1 MVVSFHYKNI
11 ENIEQNISRKKE
23 KKQKKEKSLQKVARS
38 KKQSNRSK
46 SQSKQERYWDSNLE
60 ATDNGYDLWN
70 VVEWTDMCRYYS
82 HYSEFEFEFESD
94 SESDSECLNSYGVC
108 SHQSIK
114 YYDSDSDSDYEFNY
128 NETYSYLL
136 NTKSIDFESEPPYP
150 VKRYVLCDIHQ
161 PIVKKCK
168 KCKKCT

>member
-1 MVVSFHYKNI
+1 MVASFHYK
-11 ENIEQNISRKKE
+11 NIEQNISRKKE
-23 KKQKKEKSLQKVARS
+23 KKEKTLQKVARS

-46 SQSKQERYWDSNLE
+46 SQSKEERYWDINLE

-70 VVEWTDMCRYYS
+70 VVEWTDLCRYYT
-82 HYSEFEFEFESD
+82 HDSEF
-94 SESDSECLNSYGVC
+94 DSECLNSYGVC
-108 SHQSIK
+108 SSGETRKGSSGGTRKGSHHSIK
-114 YYDSDSDSDYEFNY
+114 YYDFESDSDSESECNY

-136 NTKSIDFESEPPYP
+136 NRKSIDFESEPNP

-168 KCKKCT
+168 KCT

>member
-1 MVVSFHYKNI
+1 MVASFHYKNI
-11 ENIEQNISRKKE
+11 DQNISRKKE
-23 KKQKKEKSLQKVARS
+23 KTEKTEKSLQKVARS

-46 SQSKQERYWDSNLE
+46 SQSKQERYWDINLE

-70 VVEWTDMCRYYS
+70 VVEWTNICRYYS
-82 HYSEFEFEFESD
+82 HFEFEF
-94 SESDSECLNSYGVC
+94 ESDSECLNSYGVS

-114 YYDSDSDSDYEFNY
+114 YYDSDSDSECNY

-136 NTKSIDFESEPPYP
+136 NRKSIDFESEPNP

-161 PIVKKCK
+161 PIVKKC
-168 KCKKCT
+168 T

>member
-1 MVVSFHYKNI
+1 MVVSFHFKNI

-60 ATDNGYDLWN
+60 ATDNGYYLWN

-82 HYSEFEFEFESD
+82 HYSEFEFESD

-114 YYDSDSDSDYEFNY
+114 YYDSESDCDSDY

-136 NTKSIDFESEPPYP
+136 NRKSIDFESEPNP

-168 KCKKCT
+168 KCT